1 MIYWFLHL
9 LVRHRNNHELLEKRT
24 ATRLQPKDRGVLAN
38 LFSDQILSWFE
49 NVKTLD
55 SY

>member
-38 LFSDQILSWFE
+38 LFWTKFGLGS
-49 NVKTLD
+49 KR
-55 SY
+55 